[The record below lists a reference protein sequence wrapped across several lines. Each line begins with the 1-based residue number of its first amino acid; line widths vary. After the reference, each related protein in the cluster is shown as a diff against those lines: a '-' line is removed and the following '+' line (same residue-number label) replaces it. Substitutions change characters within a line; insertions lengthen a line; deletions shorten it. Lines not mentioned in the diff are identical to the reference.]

1 MTVRCIINK
10 IKNKINITYFTKF
23 HWLGKFSQIQ
33 SFFFD
38 KTRVQIACGGVELR
52 ENLTLTS
59 DIKFDN
65 RLRTDPI
72 TDF

>member
-1 MTVRCIINK
+1 MTVRFIMNK

-23 HWLGKFSQIQ
+23 HWLGKNLVKFRV
-33 SFFFD
+33 FFD
-38 KTRVQIACGGVELR
+38 KTRVQIPCGGVELR
-52 ENLTLTS
+52 ENLTS